1 MCHSNA
7 PRPIPGSR
15 LNATW
20 HRGEWFV
27 SNVSP
32 DIFTPASP
40 LSDEKVGSN
49 KEGRW
54 WETRGY
60 SNGSHMTQHPRAFAP
75 PLNSSNECVSRAIF
89 GWSHPAHNNVYT
101 RWSQGARW
109 RVGSREKPQHKPED
123 TDPIRDK
130 IESRARPRVSW
141 RSNKSSR
148 GRLGF
153 SNWSGSVLR
162 NTCYMCHTVFWWI
175 IRG

>member
-60 SNGSHMTQHPRAFAP
+60 SNGSHMTQQLRAFAP
-75 PLNSSNECVSRAIF
+75 PLNSSNECVA
-89 GWSHPAHNNVYT
+89 GPYWADHT
-101 RWSQGARW
+101 RLTIMFIQDGHGEPGDESG
-109 RVGSREKPQHKPED
+109 VGRSLS
-123 TDPIRDK
+123 T
-130 IESRARPRVSW
+130 SPRTRIPSET
-141 RSNKSSR
+141 KSSR
-148 GRLGF
+148 GRGP
-153 SNWSGSVLR
+153 GSADDQINPPGADLDSQIGWGA
-162 NTCYMCHTVFWWI
+162 F
-175 IRG
+175 